1 MAQLYAPVPEAGDAV
16 VAAVGRGC
24 LQHHRR
30 AGLHLQ
36 EEKDKPSSSN
46 FNKIYKNL
54 KTWNWY
60 IRTTKL

>member
-36 EEKDKPSSSN
+36 EEKDKPSSS
-46 FNKIYKNL
+46 
-54 KTWNWY
+54 
-60 IRTTKL
+60 